1 MRIIAIFMFFFFWQI
16 NLVHAIEQI
25 DLAVKKNF
33 NSLEVNA
40 KILPSK
46 EFIDD
51 FTSGMSKDIKILIEL
66 YRKWSVIP
74 DEFIIGKRIQR
85 ILISDPIKEEFI
97 IKSFEGNILKEKRFK
112 KPMDALLW
120 GLTIESVIFDDI
132 KNYNPGKYYF
142 KLTVESNIK
151 KLPFILEHFLFFIPK
166 YEIKIEKESEKFYL
180 P

>member
-1 MRIIAIFMFFFFWQI
+1 MRIIVIFMFFFFCQI
-16 NLVHAIEQI
+16 NLVYAVEQI
-25 DLAVKKNF
+25 DLAVKKNS
-33 NSLEVNA
+33 NSLEVNV

-51 FTSGMSKDIKILIEL
+51 FTSGMSKDIHILIEL

-74 DEFIIGKRIQR
+74 DEFIIGKKFQR
-85 ILISDPIKEEFI
+85 IFISDPIKEEYI
-97 IKSFEGNILKEKRFK
+97 IKSFEGNTWNEKRFK

-120 GLTIESVIFDDI
+120 GLNIESVIFDDI

-142 KLTVESNIK
+142 RVTVESNIK
-151 KLPFILEHFLFFIPK
+151 KLPFILEHLFFFIPT
-166 YEIKIEKESEKFYL
+166 YEIRKEKETEKFYL